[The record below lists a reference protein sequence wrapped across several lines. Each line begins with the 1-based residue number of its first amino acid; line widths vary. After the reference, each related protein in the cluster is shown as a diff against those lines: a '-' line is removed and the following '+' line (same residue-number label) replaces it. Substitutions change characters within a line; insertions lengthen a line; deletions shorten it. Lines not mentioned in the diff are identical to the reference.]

1 MQQQNLDN
9 RPQSLDNR
17 SAEEFWQDEL
27 ATQAEGTRI
36 NYLRIFKDFCKYA
49 ELTSD
54 EILEQR
60 IKDSTNPNKK
70 VQRRFESIFRQFLK
84 FYRETK
90 LKPNGEH
97 YTPTTLQT
105 VFAAVRS
112 FFEIHDYP
120 LIMRRKDYPKGEANG
135 VRRATREMTLKVL
148 EANRDN
154 PTLTALILTT
164 NDTGLGI
171 SDLRLL
177 KCKIILE
184 NPNAK
189 LIPLT
194 LLRKKTKTLAK
205 PFLGEESI
213 TALKEYFKFREKG
226 TRNVKPETITNES
239 PLFRTWRKGAVR
251 PISREGISTLIAN
264 AFKATGEKHVSA
276 HSLRKALQTNLEKG
290 NMPTNWIDQVLAH
303 KLINSRDAYSLP
315 TDEELQ
321 AAYQKAYD
329 QIRIYPKIKPLHKE
343 TPQTTIQVTTTGTQ
357 ENLDVAEAH
366 NMQEAKA
373 LLAKGYKFEMEY
385 DGIKLFTKK

>member
-1 MQQQNLDN
+1 M
-9 RPQSLDNR
+9 
-17 SAEEFWQDEL
+17 
-27 ATQAEGTRI
+27 
-36 NYLRIFKDFCKYA
+36 
-49 ELTSD
+49 TSD

-60 IKDSTNPNKK
+60 IKDSASPTKK
-70 VQRRFESIFRQFLK
+70 IQRRFESLFRQFLK
-84 FYRETK
+84 YQREEAK
-90 LKPNGEH
+90 KENGES
-97 YTPTTLQT
+97 YRPTTLQT
-105 VFAAVRS
+105 MFAAVRS
-112 FFEIHDYP
+112 FFEINDYP

-189 LIPLT
+189 LIPLS

-213 TALKEYFKFREKG
+213 AALKEYFKFREKG
-226 TRNVKPETITNES
+226 TRNVKPETITNDS
-239 PLFRTWRKGAVR
+239 PLFRVWQKGTIR
-251 PISREGISTLIAN
+251 PLSREGISTLIAN
-264 AFKATGEKHVSA
+264 AYRATGEKHVSA

-290 NMPTNWIDQVLAH
+290 GINPNWIDQILAH

-321 AAYQKAYD
+321 AAYEQAYD
-329 QIRIYPKIKPLHKE
+329 QVRIYPAKALKLPITQPT
-343 TPQTTIQVTTTGTQ
+343 TPTQQTSTPDIQ
-357 ENLDVAEAH
+357 EAH
-366 NMQEAKA
+366 NIQEVKA
-373 LLAKGYKFEMEY
+373 LLLKGYKIEITQ
-385 DGIKLFTKK
+385 DGTTLMSKPLTTSPL